1 VKAYS
6 HPVPALHDDDDVR
19 GFADNGDDYG
29 KEDDAAEMR
38 ADAADA
44 EGAQAPSLTTTKLVE
59 CRDLTIYD
67 IDASINQF
75 TSMKQSV
82 LAVHELY
89 MKYPE
94 QVDGHFFRAQA
105 EASSRLQKIKEATQC
120 LASCE
125 ERARKATSKKA
136 RLDAIAARKTSGST
150 TPVERDD
157 EQLPKF
163 EKRRGYRQVLQKQT
177 NFPSQRRTRTD
188 AATSE
193 HASMHRVSTIC
204 GRAAHF
210 SAKTTKHLVKQN
222 LCEGNAREE
231 LVQLL
236 ANHSLLHPQNRFDGD
251 SFQQAGSFTRREAGC
266 SWTQTSEDGRWVV
279 NANSAAMDA
288 VALERLYRSS
298 SNTVHF
304 LDGDILRYQA
314 KLWGRSQQPQNFN
327 QSTSAG
333 YYVDVCFV
341 SVEERTTATRL
352 SKSRMRKRAAVNTST
367 ETDIAPFMN
376 AKKTKN
382 RWVGKILRL

>member
-1 VKAYS
+1 MSTRLPVSTCSLKPARSVKAYS

-94 QVDGHFFRAQA
+94 QVDGQFFRAQA

-222 LCEGNAREE
+222 LCDGNAREGAGPALSE
-231 LVQLL
+231 PLTPASAKSLRRRFLSASWVVHTKRSRLL
-236 ANHSLLHPQNRFDGD
+236 LD
-251 SFQQAGSFTRREAGC
+251 SDKRRWSMGGEREFRCNGC
-266 SWTQTSEDGRWVV
+266 SGPGKTVPF
-279 NANSAAMDA
+279 
-288 VALERLYRSS
+288 LE
-298 SNTVHF
+298 
-304 LDGDILRYQA
+304 
-314 KLWGRSQQPQNFN
+314 
-327 QSTSAG
+327 
-333 YYVDVCFV
+333 
-341 SVEERTTATRL
+341 
-352 SKSRMRKRAAVNTST
+352 
-367 ETDIAPFMN
+367 
-376 AKKTKN
+376 
-382 RWVGKILRL
+382 